1 MSKIGLLI
9 IATNK
14 YSRFLD
20 NLITSADQFFLKRF
34 DVTYFIYTN
43 QSNLNLK
50 TQRTVKIIPVKHRPW
65 PWMTLGR
72 YTMFVDSKL
81 KLMEMDYLFYCD
93 ADMKFCDNIEEEILS
108 VRVATQHP
116 GYVGKRGTPET
127 RNESLACVYPH
138 EKMQYFAGGFNGG
151 SALEFLKMSEV
162 LSVRIADDHER
173 GIIAIWH
180 DESHMNRYFIDTP
193 PTKILDP
200 SYCHIEGTKSNYTP
214 KLVAL
219 NKNHREIREL

>member
-20 NLITSADQFFLKRF
+20 NLITSA
-34 DVTYFIYTN
+34 
-43 QSNLNLK
+43 
-50 TQRTVKIIPVKHRPW
+50 
-65 PWMTLGR
+65 
-72 YTMFVDSKL
+72 
-81 KLMEMDYLFYCD
+81 
-93 ADMKFCDNIEEEILS
+93 
-108 VRVATQHP
+108 
-116 GYVGKRGTPET
+116 
-127 RNESLACVYPH
+127 
-138 EKMQYFAGGFNGG
+138 
-151 SALEFLKMSEV
+151 
-162 LSVRIADDHER
+162 
-173 GIIAIWH
+173 